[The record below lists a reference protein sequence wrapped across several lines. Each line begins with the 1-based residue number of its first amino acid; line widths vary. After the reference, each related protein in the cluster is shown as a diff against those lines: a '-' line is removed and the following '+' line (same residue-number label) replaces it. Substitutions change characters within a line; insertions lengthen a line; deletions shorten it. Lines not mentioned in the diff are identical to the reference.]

1 VPEPAGGCLPDGC
14 PEVVVQPGPAI
25 YGPFVTGAA
34 AEPTAQVAVLG
45 TGPEPI
51 PARRQRGRSWARA
64 ARRAGMFVAAVLLVA
79 ALWEAYKAVGSEN
92 GGSIAGV
99 RVLPRTD
106 DASMP
111 HVWEILRRFGRPET
125 AGTGSHSVAV
135 AVLDGVWFT
144 FRVAMAGFALGVLV
158 GMLLAAVMQRFRV
171 AERGLLPYVVLSQT
185 VPLVALAPLV
195 VGWGGRL
202 HLGSVS
208 WQPWMSVA
216 VIAAYLAFFPV
227 AVGALRGLQSPP
239 EHAVELMRSY
249 SASWWQALVRLRLPA
264 AVPYLIPALRLAAA
278 SAVVGAIVAEIS
290 TGTRGGVGRLVIEYS
305 REATA
310 DPAKVYTAF
319 LGAAVLGLGVA
330 GLVALLDLGL
340 RRYRPAPGR
349 G

>member
-1 VPEPAGGCLPDGC
+1 
-14 PEVVVQPGPAI
+14 
-25 YGPFVTGAA
+25 VTGAA
-34 AEPTAQVAVLG
+34 AEPAATVAVLG
-45 TGPEPI
+45 TGGEP
-51 PARRQRGRSWARA
+51 PPVRRARGRGWLRA
-64 ARRAGMFVAAVLLVA
+64 ARRAGMFAAAVVLVA

-92 GGSIAGV
+92 GGSLFGV

-135 AVLDGVWFT
+135 AVAEGTWFT

-158 GMLLAAVMQRFRV
+158 GMLLAVVMQRFRL

-202 HLGSVS
+202 HVGSVS
-208 WQPWMSVA
+208 WEPWMSVA

-239 EHAVELMRSY
+239 EYAVELMRSY
-249 SASWWQALVRLRLPA
+249 SASWWQALIRLRLPA
-264 AVPYLIPALRLAAA
+264 SVPYLVPALRLAGA
-278 SAVVGAIVAEIS
+278 SAVIGAIVAEIS
-290 TGTRGGVGRLVIEYS
+290 TGTRGGIGRLVIEYS
-305 REATA
+305 REATS

-319 LGAAVLGLGVA
+319 LGAALLGLLVA
-330 GLVALLDLGL
+330 GLVALLDAALQ
-340 RRYRPAPGR
+340 RYRPGGPR
-349 G
+349 